1 MKKTLIALAV
11 VAASGAT
18 FAQVKITGTYA
29 AGYQVNTAPG
39 NDRSGLGVD
48 TSLVTF
54 TANEDLGGGLKA
66 TAIMSIDGLTRGG
79 ITGGDSSINL
89 SGSFGGVTLENRKA
103 PDFLSDD
110 WVPMDERVFS
120 KKMLSDAVSYR
131 TPTVN
136 GFNAIL
142 AHNEDQP
149 GVNLGIGAAGAP
161 TGQRFNTLAVNYAAV
176 ALSVSVGIRSY
187 DQSNVTTSP
196 TSDANN
202 PRKTLFRAKA
212 AYDFGVVKV
221 GGGMAQMGLYS
232 GSRTDTLLGVS
243 VPVGALTLVAD
254 VASRKVAD
262 TNYGDGTTNGYGLS
276 ATYALS
282 KRTNI
287 AALYASWDGS
297 IGASSRSTRTSLLLS
312 HSF

>member
-1 MKKTLIALAV
+1 MKKTLIALAIL
-11 VAASGAT
+11 AATGAS

-29 AGYQVNTAPG
+29 AGYQADSAPG
-39 NDRSGLGVD
+39 KDTSGLGVD
-48 TSLVTF
+48 TSLLTF
-54 TANEDLGGGLKA
+54 TATEDLGGGLKA
-66 TAIMSIDGLTRGG
+66 TAVMSIDGMTRGG
-79 ITGGDSSINL
+79 IAGGDSSIAL
-89 SGSFGGVTLENRKA
+89 SGAFGGLILETRKA

-120 KKMLSDAVSYR
+120 KKLNSDSIAYR
-131 TPTVN
+131 TPSVS

-142 AHNEDQP
+142 AHNEDNP

-161 TGQRFNTLAVNYAAV
+161 TGQRFNTLAVNYAAGS
-176 ALSVSVGIRSY
+176 LSASVGVRSY
-187 DQSNVTTSP
+187 DQSGVAATP

-202 PRKTLFRAKA
+202 PRKTLLRAKA
-212 AYDFGVVKV
+212 AYDFGVAKI
-221 GGGMAQMGLYS
+221 GGGIAQMALVS
-232 GSRTDTLLGVS
+232 GSRTDSLVGVS

-262 TNYGDGTTNGYGLS
+262 TNYADGTTNGYGLS

-287 AALYASWDGS
+287 SALYASWDGS
-297 IGASSRSTRTSLLLS
+297 IGAASRSTRTALLLA